1 MAWNRNDT
9 NGRGEVRTPCSKR
22 IVVLATCAIAV
33 VVGVIIA
40 AWVAKSREGSRI
52 LDEAR
57 TTGGDRRQIAEAK
70 PSLPPR
76 PAQVEKRREP
86 TKEEK
91 RLAEIRRYEERYGTN
106 MPPGIKARVYFLKNP
121 PEKVY
126 RIQNRHSYLR
136 HPAERQIA
144 SLLEVEP
151 GAFMLDRLEFGESF
165 NRDFLVAAL
174 DGTKPLPDDDEE
186 TCAVKEAVAETIR
199 DMAAVQKAEG
209 KLPNE
214 ILNEHAEILYELGRF
229 EKDLEDELLNAKN
242 DPEKSDDEV
251 RDLFAAANMLRKKR
265 GLPEWKVPDFSK
277 RSIRLHRKLMKKEA
291 GK

>member
-1 MAWNRNDT
+1 MSWNRN
-9 NGRGEVRTPCSKR
+9 NSKSQRGAAAARKPRVPPVLLVALVLLVLSAGVWWAVRGGRGATAKPATPR
-22 IVVLATCAIAV
+22 HA
-33 VVGVIIA
+33 
-40 AWVAKSREGSRI
+40 
-52 LDEAR
+52 
-57 TTGGDRRQIAEAK
+57 GGKIAEAT
-70 PSLPPR
+70 PAAAPR
-76 PAQVEKRREP
+76 PAKAERREP

-126 RIQNRHSYLR
+126 RIQNRFSYLR

-165 NRDFLVAAL
+165 NRDFLAAML
-174 DGTKPLPDDDEE
+174 DGTKPLPDDDDE
-186 TCAVKEAVAETIR
+186 TRAVKEAVAETIR
-199 DMAAVQKAEG
+199 DMAALRKSEG
-209 KLPNE
+209 KLPSE
-214 ILNEHAEILYELGRF
+214 ILNEHAEMLYELGRF
-229 EKDLEDELLNAKN
+229 EKDLEDELLKAKS

-251 RDLFAAANMLRKKR
+251 RDLFAAANVLRKRR

-277 RSIRLHRKLMKKEA
+277 RSIRLHRKIMKKEA

>member
-1 MAWNRNDT
+1 MSWNRGNSET
-9 NGRGEVRTPCSKR
+9 RREAAAARKPRVPPVLLVPLVL
-22 IVVLATCAIAV
+22 VVLAAGVWLAV
-33 VVGVIIA
+33 RGNAGRVTQPD
-40 AWVAKSREGSRI
+40 REGRAPSRP
-52 LDEAR
+52 
-57 TTGGDRRQIAEAK
+57 IAEAT
-70 PSLPPR
+70 PATAPR
-76 PAQVEKRREP
+76 AAEPAAREP

-126 RIQNRHSYLR
+126 RIQNRFSYLR

-165 NRDFLVAAL
+165 NRDFLAAML
-174 DGTKPLPDDDEE
+174 DGTKPLPDDDDE
-186 TCAVKEAVAETIR
+186 TRAVKEAVAETIR
-199 DMAAVQKAEG
+199 DMAALRKSEG
-209 KLPNE
+209 KLPSE
-214 ILNEHAEILYELGRF
+214 ILNEHAEMLYELGRF
-229 EKDLEDELLNAKN
+229 EKDLEDELLKAKS

-251 RDLFAAANMLRKKR
+251 RDLFAAANVLRKRR

-277 RSIRLHRKLMKKEA
+277 RSIRLHRKIMKKEA